1 MARSCIYVGLEIG
14 TSKICVVVG
23 DARSDGSIKILGVGQ
38 APSRGV
44 RKGEILDFDTA
55 QTCLQDALV
64 RAEDRSDIM
73 IRKVW
78 LAITGPHIESCNN
91 RGVLRIPDD
100 QSEITED
107 DIEEVKEQASNVAI
121 PPDNIF
127 LHRIIR
133 HYWVD
138 GQEKVQ
144 NPVGML
150 GRKLEADYHIVHGI
164 RNRVQNTVRC
174 LREFPLEVE
183 DVVFSPIAAAQ
194 VVLNREAR
202 EQGALLLDVGGGTT
216 DYVVYDDGA
225 IAASGSVGVGGDHIS
240 NDLSIV
246 LKIPMSRAEKLKV
259 EHGSVLPV
267 EGGESDII
275 QLAGDT
281 TFDGRE
287 VERAVLHDVIR
298 ARLTETFELVKKRL
312 LAQGAP
318 LERLA
323 GGLYLCGG
331 TSQMR
336 GIDQLAEEI
345 FGLPA
350 RRSSFTPM
358 TGLTSAFENPQY
370 ATPIGLIRYAQRVES
385 ERPARGPFARLTEK
399 LSTLFSGSRM
409 WGLFPG

>member
-1 MARSCIYVGLEIG
+1 MARSNIYVGLEIG

-44 RKGEILDFDTA
+44 RKGEIVDFDTA

-100 QSEITED
+100 QSEITDD

-138 GQEKVQ
+138 GQEKVL

-150 GRKLEADYHIVHGI
+150 GKKLEADYHIVHGI

-202 EQGALLLDVGGGTT
+202 DQGALLLDIGGGTT

-225 IAASGSVGVGGDHIS
+225 IASSGSVGIGGDHIS

-267 EGGESDII
+267 DGADDEII
-275 QLAGDT
+275 RLPGDT
-281 TFDGRE
+281 TFDGRD
-287 VERAVLHDVIR
+287 VPRDVLHDVIR
-298 ARLTETFELVKKRL
+298 ARLTETFDLVRKRL

-318 LERLA
+318 MERLA
-323 GGLYLCGG
+323 AGLYLCGG
-331 TSQMR
+331 TSQLR

-358 TGLTSAFENPQY
+358 TGLTSNFENPQY
-370 ATPIGLIRYAQRVES
+370 ATPIGLIRYAQRVEL
-385 ERPARGPFARLTEK
+385 ERPARGPLARLTEK
-399 LSTLFSGSRM
+399 LSTLFSGARLWTAMS
-409 WGLFPG
+409 G

>member
-1 MARSCIYVGLEIG
+1 MPKSNIFVGLEIG

-23 DARSDGSIKILGVGQ
+23 DARSDGSIKILGVGE

-44 RKGEILDFDTA
+44 RKGEIIDFETA

-73 IRKVW
+73 IRRVW
-78 LAITGPHIESCNN
+78 LAITGPHLESCNN
-91 RGVLRIPDD
+91 RGVLRMPDD
-100 QSEITED
+100 QNEITDD

-138 GQEKVQ
+138 GQEKVL
-144 NPVGML
+144 NPVGMI
-150 GRKLEADYHIVHGI
+150 GRKLEAEYHIVHGV
-164 RNRVQNTVRC
+164 RTRVQNTVRC

-202 EQGALLLDVGGGTT
+202 EQGALMLDIGGGTT
-216 DYVVYDDGA
+216 DYVVYEDGA
-225 IAASGSVGVGGDHIS
+225 IAASGSVGVGGDHIT

-246 LKIPMSRAEKLKV
+246 LKIPLSRAEKLKV
-259 EHGSVLPV
+259 EHGSTLPAE
-267 EGGESDII
+267 EGDLIHLPS
-275 QLAGDT
+275 DT
-281 TFDGRE
+281 TFDGRS
-287 VERAVLHDVIR
+287 VEREILNDVIR
-298 ARLTETFELVKKRL
+298 ARLAETFELVRKRL

-318 LERLA
+318 LDRLA
-323 GGLYLCGG
+323 GGIYLCGG
-331 TSQMR
+331 TSQLR
-336 GIDQLAEEI
+336 GLDQLAEEV
-345 FGLPA
+345 FGLPV
-350 RRSSFTPM
+350 RRSHFTPM
-358 TGLTSAFENPQY
+358 TGLTSNFENPKY

-385 ERPARGPFARLTEK
+385 ERPSRGPFSFLYDK
-399 LSTLFSGSRM
+399 LSGLLSGTRLWSALM
-409 WGLFPG
+409 G

>member
-1 MARSCIYVGLEIG
+1 MARSNIYVGLEIG

-44 RKGEILDFDTA
+44 RKGEIVDFDTA

-138 GQEKVQ
+138 GQEKVL

-150 GRKLEADYHIVHGI
+150 GKKLEADYHIVHGI

-202 EQGALLLDVGGGTT
+202 EQGSLLLDIGGGTT

-225 IAASGSVGVGGDHIS
+225 IASSGSVGIGGDHIS

-259 EHGSVLPV
+259 EHGNVLPV
-267 EGGESDII
+267 DGTDDDII
-275 QLAGDT
+275 RLSGDT
-281 TFDGRE
+281 TFDGRD
-287 VERAVLHDVIR
+287 VPRDVLHDVIR
-298 ARLTETFELVKKRL
+298 ARLTETFDLVRKRL

-318 LERLA
+318 MERLA

-331 TSQMR
+331 TSQLR

-358 TGLTSAFENPQY
+358 TGLTSNFENPQY
-370 ATPIGLIRYAQRVES
+370 ATPIGLIRYAQRVEL
-385 ERPARGPFARLTEK
+385 ERPVRGPLARLTEK
-399 LSTLFSGSRM
+399 LSTLFSGARLWTAMS
-409 WGLFPG
+409 G

>member
-1 MARSCIYVGLEIG
+1 MSKSNIFVGLEIG

-23 DARSDGSIKILGVGQ
+23 DAKADGSIKILGVGQ

-44 RKGEILDFDTA
+44 RKGEIVDFETA

-64 RAEDRSDIM
+64 RAEDRSDVM
-73 IRKVW
+73 VRKVW
-78 LAITGPHIESCNN
+78 LAITGPHLESINN

-164 RNRVQNTVRC
+164 RNRVQNTIRC

-183 DVVFSPIAAAQ
+183 DVVFGPIAAAQ

-202 EQGALLLDVGGGTT
+202 SQGALLMDIGGGTT
-216 DYVVYDDGA
+216 DFVLYEDGA
-225 IAASGSVGVGGDHIS
+225 IAASGSIGVGGDHIT
-240 NDLSIV
+240 NDLSVV
-246 LKIPMSRAEKLKV
+246 LKIPNSRAERLKI
-259 EHGSVLPV
+259 EHGSVLPA
-267 EGGESDII
+267 D
-275 QLAGDT
+275 AGDDLIRLEGDA
-281 TFDGRE
+281 TFDGVN
-287 VERAVLHDVIR
+287 VERGILNGVIA
-298 ARLTETFELVKKRL
+298 ARMEEVFQLVKKRI
-312 LAQGAP
+312 LASGAN
-318 LERLA
+318 LDRVAA
-323 GGLYLCGG
+323 GIFLCGG
-331 TSQMR
+331 TSLLR
-336 GIDQLAEEI
+336 GLDQLAEDV
-345 FGLPA
+345 FSVPV

-358 TGLTSAFENPQY
+358 TGLTSNFESPQY

-385 ERPARGPFARLTEK
+385 ERPSRTIFRRIAPAVGIEI
-399 LSTLFSGSRM
+399 SGGRQI
-409 WGLFPG
+409 GCLK

>member
-1 MARSCIYVGLEIG
+1 MPRSNIYVGLEIG

-44 RKGEILDFDTA
+44 RKGEIVDFDTA

-91 RGVLRIPDD
+91 RGLLRIPDD

-138 GQEKVQ
+138 GQEKVL

-150 GRKLEADYHIVHGI
+150 GKKLEADYHIVHGI
-164 RNRVQNTVRC
+164 RSRVQNTVRC

-202 EQGALLLDVGGGTT
+202 EQGSLLLDIGGGTT

-246 LKIPMSRAEKLKV
+246 LKIPMSRAEKLKI
-259 EHGSVLPV
+259 EHGSVLPA
-267 EGGESDII
+267 EGGEDDII

-281 TFDGRE
+281 TFDGRD
-287 VERAVLHDVIR
+287 VERSVLNDVIR
-298 ARLTETFELVKKRL
+298 ARLAETFELVRKRL

-318 LERLA
+318 LDRLA

-331 TSQMR
+331 TSQLR
-336 GIDQLAEEI
+336 GIDLLAEEI
-345 FGLPA
+345 FGLPV

-358 TGLTSAFENPQY
+358 TGLTSNFESPQY

-385 ERPARGPFARLTEK
+385 ERPVRGPFARLTEK
-399 LSTLFSGSRM
+399 LSTLFSGTRM
-409 WGLFPG
+409 WSAIIG

>member
-1 MARSCIYVGLEIG
+1 MAKSNIFVGLEIG
-14 TSKICVVVG
+14 THKICVVVG
-23 DARSDGSIKILGVGQ
+23 DAKSDGSIKILGVGQ

-44 RKGEILDFDTA
+44 RKGEIVDFEIA
-55 QTCLQDALV
+55 QTCLQEALV
-64 RAEDRSDIM
+64 RAEDRSDVM
-73 IRKVW
+73 VRKVW
-78 LAITGPHIESCNN
+78 LAITGPHLESVNN

-164 RNRVQNTVRC
+164 RNRVQNTIRC

-183 DVVFSPIAAAQ
+183 AVVFGPIAAAQ

-202 EQGALLLDVGGGTT
+202 QQGALLLDIGGGTT
-216 DYVVYDDGA
+216 DYVLYEDGA
-225 IAASGSVGVGGDHIS
+225 IAASGSIGVGGDHIS
-240 NDLSIV
+240 NDLAIV
-246 LKIPMSRAEKLKV
+246 LKIPQARADRLKV

-267 EGGESDII
+267 DGGSDPVIHLEGDGS
-275 QLAGDT
+275 
-281 TFDGRE
+281 FDGVMVDRE
-287 VERAVLHDVIR
+287 VLNGVIR
-298 ARLTETFELVKKRL
+298 ARMEETFHMVRKRI
-312 LAQGAP
+312 LASGAS
-318 LERLA
+318 LDRVAA
-323 GGLYLCGG
+323 GLFLCGG
-331 TSQMR
+331 SSLLR
-336 GIDQLAEEI
+336 GLDHLAEEV
-345 FGLPA
+345 FNVPV

-358 TGLTSAFENPQY
+358 TGLTSNFESPQY

-385 ERPARGPFARLTEK
+385 ERPARTIFRRMKDLMDSV
-399 LSTLFSGSRM
+399 LSGTR
-409 WGLFPG
+409 

>member
-1 MARSCIYVGLEIG
+1 MPRSNIYVGLEIG

-44 RKGEILDFDTA
+44 RKGEIVDFDTA

-138 GQEKVQ
+138 GQEKVL

-150 GRKLEADYHIVHGI
+150 GKKLEADYHIVHGI
-164 RNRVQNTVRC
+164 RSRVQNTVRC

-202 EQGALLLDVGGGTT
+202 DQGALLLDIGGGTS

-246 LKIPMSRAEKLKV
+246 LKIPMSRAERLKL

-267 EGGESDII
+267 EGGQGDII
-275 QLAGDT
+275 RLAGDT
-281 TFDGRE
+281 TFDGRN
-287 VERAVLHDVIR
+287 VERGVLHDVIR
-298 ARLTETFELVKKRL
+298 ARLSETFHLVRKRL

-318 LERLA
+318 LDRLA

-331 TSQMR
+331 SSQLR

-345 FGLPA
+345 FGIPV

-358 TGLTSAFENPQY
+358 TGLTSNFENPQY

-385 ERPARGPFARLTEK
+385 ERPVRGPFARLTEK
-399 LSTLFSGSRM
+399 LSTLFSGTRM
-409 WGLFPG
+409 L

>member
-1 MARSCIYVGLEIG
+1 MARSNIYVGLEIG

-44 RKGEILDFDTA
+44 RKGEIVDFDTA
-55 QTCLQDALV
+55 QTCLQEALV

-138 GQEKVQ
+138 GQEKVL

-202 EQGALLLDVGGGTT
+202 DQGALLLDIGGGTT

-259 EHGSVLPV
+259 EHGSVLPA
-267 EGGESDII
+267 EGGEDAII
-275 QLAGDT
+275 HLEGDT
-281 TFDGRE
+281 TFDGRD
-287 VERAVLHDVIR
+287 VELEILNDVIR

-318 LERLA
+318 LDRLA
-323 GGLYLCGG
+323 GGLYICGG
-331 TSQMR
+331 SSQMR

-358 TGLTSAFENPQY
+358 TGLTSNFENPQY

-385 ERPARGPFARLTEK
+385 ERPPRGPFARLTEK

-409 WGLFPG
+409 WSAIFG